1 MKKRISEI
9 VARLIV
15 WVVFGKQVAVEE
27 VIKKTPRDYALEMHG
42 VIAGLP
48 SNERDA
54 ALYTL
59 IRLTHPKHHLHGN
72 PTKKQRQQQTEI
84 AA

>member
-1 MKKRISEI
+1 MKLNRIIDSVVIWLAFGRSPKR
-9 VARLIV
+9 
-15 WVVFGKQVAVEE
+15 EE
-27 VIKKTPRDYALEMHG
+27 TIKKTPRDYALEMHG

-59 IRLTHPKHHLHGN
+59 IRLTHPGKHIHSN
-72 PTKKQRQQQTEI
+72 PTKKQKQQEI